1 VKNAETPVFKLV
13 LFGAE
18 SSLGNALMTELLAR
32 QHEVIAV
39 VDDLN
44 RHTPRPGLHFKIGG
58 LDDADQAEQSAAGG
72 SAAIALLAPG
82 DLAAQ
87 ARMSDALVAGLA
99 RTTIRR
105 LLLVGDF
112 EVLDAP
118 GQYAEVERVWADQV
132 VDRLQRSTLRWTL
145 INRPPALPEAGVARV
160 AAGMA
165 DMLEL
170 DLHRG
175 EHLNFVV

>member
-1 VKNAETPVFKLV
+1 
-13 LFGAE
+13 
-18 SSLGNALMTELLAR
+18 MTELLAR

-44 RHTPRPGLHFKIGG
+44 RHTPRPGLHFKIGA
-58 LDDADQAEQSAAGG
+58 LDDADQAEQGAAGG
-72 SAAIALLAPG
+72 SAVIALLAPG
-82 DLAAQ
+82 DPAAQ
-87 ARMSDALVAGLA
+87 ARMSEALVAGLA

-112 EVLDAP
+112 DVLDAP
-118 GQYAEVERVWADQV
+118 GQYAEVEREWADQV
-132 VDRLQRSTLRWTL
+132 VDRLQRSALRWTL
-145 INRPPALPEAGVARV
+145 INRPGALPEAGLARV
-160 AAGMA
+160 AAGMV